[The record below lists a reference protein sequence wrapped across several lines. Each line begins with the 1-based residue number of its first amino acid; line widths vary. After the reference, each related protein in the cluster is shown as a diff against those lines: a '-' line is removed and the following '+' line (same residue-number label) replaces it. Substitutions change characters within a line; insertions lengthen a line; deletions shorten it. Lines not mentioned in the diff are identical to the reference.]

1 MESRLKLIIPA
12 LLVTVTIFSS
22 CNFLPDAI
30 SGATSK
36 YYKNGNSVYHQTDET
51 KLKVGEI
58 VIEGEV
64 KNPGKVSLRRL
75 YKREVFHKQATLG
88 DSGKIDFVGAYRY
101 RGYSLFDMLN
111 SFIVEKKNLEEFRP
125 ATDLYII
132 IENDKGDRVSFSW
145 NEIFFTH
152 FPHQVIIATES
163 APIKPY
169 KREVEY
175 PTGNA
180 WKVVA
185 STDLFAYRELENP
198 TKIIVKSF
206 DKKSYTINRELDDK
220 YSPNVTIVVDNN
232 TVKTVDAT
240 ETSATDITYN
250 AVFYGLGMG
259 YHDTPYFRGFPLRP
273 HVTDFFA
280 ADAASWQ
287 RNGLVCAVGKDGFRN
302 IFSVSELLN
311 RVDGVEPILAIP
323 PVKESGHFRL
333 YHPSA
338 FYADFSVRNLME
350 LNFFKD

>member
-1 MESRLKLIIPA
+1 MFASMAI
-12 LLVTVTIFSS
+12 VSS
-22 CNFLPDAI
+22 CKLLPDAI

-36 YYKNGNSVYHQTDET
+36 YYKNGNSLYHQTDET
-51 KLKVGEI
+51 KLQVGEI
-58 VIEGEV
+58 NIEGEV
-64 KNPGKVSLRRL
+64 KNPGKVKLRNL
-75 YKREVFHKQATLG
+75 YKREVFYKQATLG
-88 DSGKIDFVGAYRY
+88 DSGKINFVGAYRY

-125 ATDLYII
+125 STDLYII
-132 IENDKGDRVSFSW
+132 IENDKGDRVTFSW

-175 PTGNA
+175 PTGTS

-206 DKKSYTINRELDDK
+206 DKKTYEINRKLEDP
-220 YSPNVTIVVDNN
+220 YSPKVDIVVDNLLKR
-232 TVKTVDAT
+232 TIGSEEQFADKRK
-240 ETSATDITYN
+240 YN

-259 YHDTPYFRGFPLRP
+259 YHDTPNFQGFPLRP
-273 HVTDFFA
+273 CVEEYFA
-280 ADAASWQ
+280 ADAESWQ
-287 RNGLVCAVGKDGFRN
+287 SNGLVCAVGKDGFRN
-302 IFSVSELLN
+302 IFSVGELFN

-323 PVKESGHFRL
+323 PVKESGHYRL

-338 FYADFSVRNLME
+338 FYADFSVRNLKE
-350 LNFFKD
+350 LNFFKE

>member
-1 MESRLKLIIPA
+1 MRSIIVFIMIASMAIVSSCKLI
-12 LLVTVTIFSS
+12 
-22 CNFLPDAI
+22 PDAI

-51 KLKVGEI
+51 KLTVGEI
-58 VIEGEV
+58 AIEGEV
-64 KNPGKVSLRRL
+64 KNPGKASLRRL

-101 RGYSLFDMLN
+101 RGYSLFDLLN

-175 PTGNA
+175 PTGNT
-180 WKVVA
+180 WKLVA

-206 DKKSYTINRELDDK
+206 DKKSYTINRELDEK
-220 YSPNVTIVVDNN
+220 YSPNVNIVVNN
-232 TVKTVDAT
+232 SIAKIIEAT
-240 ETSATDITYN
+240 DTSARDLNYN

-273 HVTDFFA
+273 HVTSFFA
-280 ADAASWQ
+280 ADTANWH

-302 IFSVSELLN
+302 IFSVSELFN

-323 PVKESGHFRL
+323 PVKESGHYRL

-350 LNFFKD
+350 LYFFRD